1 MSGQTHIEVTGT
13 VLEPLQRSA
22 YRVAL
27 PNGHRL
33 VARSTGKLRLSSA
46 KLEPGA
52 KIRLEVSA
60 FDLSQA
66 RIVGLENDEK

>member
-1 MSGQTHIEVTGT
+1 MPATKHIEVIGT

-33 VARSTGKLRLSSA
+33 VARSAGSLRLSS
-46 KLEPGA
+46 
-52 KIRLEVSA
+52 IRLLPGVKVRLQMSA

-66 RIVGLENDEK
+66 RIIGLEIGEK